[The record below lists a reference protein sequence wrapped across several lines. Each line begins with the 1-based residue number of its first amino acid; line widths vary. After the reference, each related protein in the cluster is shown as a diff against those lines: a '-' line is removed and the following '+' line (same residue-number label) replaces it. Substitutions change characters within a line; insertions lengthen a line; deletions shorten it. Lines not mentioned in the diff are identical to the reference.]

1 MVISFV
7 CLWLLCSRGRGALPG
22 LTRAL
27 ILWNLELT
35 AITELLSFA
44 EALHLPGVALFWLV
58 SDVWLLTLT
67 VRSVRHGEVHLP
79 DEHTWEEFSPRSHSA
94 GF

>member
-35 AITELLSFA
+35 AITERGRCTCRGWRCS
-44 EALHLPGVALFWLV
+44 GW
-58 SDVWLLTLT
+58 
-67 VRSVRHGEVHLP
+67 
-79 DEHTWEEFSPRSHSA
+79 
-94 GF
+94 